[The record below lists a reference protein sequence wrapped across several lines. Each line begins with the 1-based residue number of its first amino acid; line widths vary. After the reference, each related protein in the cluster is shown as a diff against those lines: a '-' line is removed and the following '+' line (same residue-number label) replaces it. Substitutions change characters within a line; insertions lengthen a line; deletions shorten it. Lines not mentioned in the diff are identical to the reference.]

1 METFDL
7 YAVRLADTSGEEE
20 YALAVYPPTN
30 EPEPPGEPR
39 SQLTFATIGQL
50 CAHLNAL
57 QFGSENSLAVLQM
70 ALAGSLESPGA
81 TFHIAHIN
89 EAGARVV
96 GFQL

>member
-7 YAVRLADTSGEEE
+7 FALRLDGDDAGAE

-30 EPEPPGEPR
+30 KSEPSGEPR
-39 SQLTFATIGQL
+39 SMLTFGTIEKL
-50 CAHLNAL
+50 CGHLNAL

-70 ALAGSLESPGA
+70 ALAGTLESAGA